1 MKAAEIFRQYIWLTD
16 TIRRAGRITLNEI
29 NERWVQTDMSGG
41 LPMSRTTFNRHRGY
55 VRLVHRVLRIGA

>member
-41 LPMSRTTFNRHRGY
+41 LP
-55 VRLVHRVLRIGA
+55 L